1 MKKAII
7 FAALIGTVT
16 VLGACRERHVPMKMG
31 TMAPIAAD
39 VAK

>member
-31 TMAPIAAD
+31 AMTPVVAP
-39 VAK
+39 VSK

>member
-7 FAALIGTVT
+7 FAALISTVT

-31 TMAPIAAD
+31 TMAPVAAQA
-39 VAK
+39 VK